1 MFLCSNPKARERAAS
16 IVSNPPKPD
25 NNRVSDI
32 RDFIQEQRKIINS
45 FRSQP
50 WPMKLKIEALKS
62 VAIYIVLLR
71 IIIIS
76 TNFLEITRRIFHT
89 IYLISLLS
97 IPFGKNQAGYAI
109 VDNSSHGY
117 CLSIMQAV
125 IKQKQRFKRFT
136 DLFIVWRSIIKKIEG
151 HNNYCV

>member
-62 VAIYIVLLR
+62 VAIYIVLLSK

-76 TNFLEITRRIFHT
+76 TNFFRNYKENISH
-89 IYLISLLS
+89 YLPHLT
-97 IPFGKNQAGYAI
+97 AI
-109 VDNSSHGY
+109 DTFREKSSRVCNS
-117 CLSIMQAV
+117 
-125 IKQKQRFKRFT
+125 
-136 DLFIVWRSIIKKIEG
+136 
-151 HNNYCV
+151 